1 MTYAYSYITST
12 TPQYRQKVVTDARGT
27 TTYAFDVR
35 DRLSSATTT
44 KTGSPTQS
52 VSYNYDGASN
62 RTGVTAQSGTGGS
75 AVYTTTA
82 YAYDV
87 ANQLCTAVN
96 TSSATANVPS
106 CGTTNSSTYTFAYDV
121 LGNRT
126 GLTYP
131 NGNGVSVPTDGT
143 GFDAL
148 NRTLKL
154 VQTTTSGTT
163 TYSYGY
169 DLNGNKIS
177 LNETGGA
184 NVGATVWSYDN
195 AQRLTNETRTGS
207 SSPSWNVS
215 YTYYDSDTRHTLSTG
230 GTTITYSANVLDQI
244 TSDGSH
250 SFGYDKRG
258 NLVSDGATG
267 NAYAFDAANR
277 MSRAL
282 TVSGTTSNTYDADGR
297 RIQQKTGS
305 ATTNFLWDCGC
316 TATTNVLLE
325 TDVTGAAQARYTVAG
340 GEVVAQTKGSA
351 TSYLLHDGQ
360 GSVRTLTN
368 ASGTITES
376 HVYDAYG
383 ALRDPSGS
391 PTTRY
396 LYTGQMLDAGT
407 GLYNLRARYYNTSL
421 GQFLSRDTINDGT
434 NFYGYVHANPIN
446 LSDPSGHNAGETA
459 TIERAVAEP
468 QKKPVAATGAATAG
482 TFGFIIAVLFI
493 GKTIDCNISH
503 IIYNCSK
510 GDGFGGINGG
520 IGTGANSGN
529 STSSPLPKRDPSPS
543 SCTQA
548 RLDQLEKEK
557 DSICKNFTCKDE
569 AENLGKRN
577 EQRFSCGELRDRR
590 DRALNCIAKRQ
601 QIQDECFQGKPDENH
616 PKEMV
621 TIKNG
626 ADRCQRKIDERCQ

>member
-1 MTYAYSYITST
+1 M
-12 TPQYRQKVVTDARGT
+12 
-27 TTYAFDVR
+27 
-35 DRLSSATTT
+35 
-44 KTGSPTQS
+44 
-52 VSYNYDGASN
+52 
-62 RTGVTAQSGTGGS
+62 
-75 AVYTTTA
+75 
-82 YAYDV
+82 
-87 ANQLCTAVN
+87 
-96 TSSATANVPS
+96 
-106 CGTTNSSTYTFAYDV
+106 
-121 LGNRT
+121 
-126 GLTYP
+126 
-131 NGNGVSVPTDGT
+131 
-143 GFDAL
+143 
-148 NRTLKL
+148 
-154 VQTTTSGTT
+154 
-163 TYSYGY
+163 
-169 DLNGNKIS
+169 
-177 LNETGGA
+177 
-184 NVGATVWSYDN
+184 
-195 AQRLTNETRTGS
+195 TNETRTGS
-207 SSPSWNVS
+207 GSPSWNVS

-230 GTTITYSANVLDQI
+230 GTTTIYTANVLDQI

-267 NAYAFDAANR
+267 NAYLFDAANR

-368 ASGTITES
+368 ASGAMTES
-376 HVYDAYG
+376 HIYDAYG
-383 ALRDPSGS
+383 TLRDPSGS

-510 GDGFGGINGG
+510 GDGLGEINGDS
-520 IGTGANSGN
+520 GTGGGAGLGSDDTGATPNGTATGPDNRDRSGKGRN
-529 STSSPLPKRDPSPS
+529 DKNKSDSSKPSKDACQKAIKLLEQYERLAQKYGSNLTPKR
-543 SCTQA
+543 
-548 RLDQLEKEK
+548 
-557 DSICKNFTCKDE
+557 
-569 AENLGKRN
+569 
-577 EQRFSCGELRDRR
+577 
-590 DRALNCIAKRQ
+590 
-601 QIQDECFQGKPDENH
+601 
-616 PKEMV
+616 
-621 TIKNG
+621 
-626 ADRCQRKIDERCQ
+626 IDELNRKRDAGTITSNDLPGAMQREFPGEFAGMTLNEIREACKGV